1 MSSESLNFWLAQI
14 EEERREHKLKM
25 KKMER
30 EMETVFETKVKEKQ
44 NRLVDSEKELKRKH
58 ENVSQYLVFH

>member
-1 MSSESLNFWLAQI
+1 
-14 EEERREHKLKM
+14 M

-58 ENVSQYLVFH
+58 ENVSQIFKVR